1 MIERYA
7 VYWVSLDPA
16 AGRETKKTR
25 PCVVVSH
32 NAMHVTG
39 MAVVC
44 PLTSRLHPQWAHRM
58 QIRCAGKPA
67 EIMADQIRAISHER
81 FGKKLDTLSPSSAK
95 ALRVILGRLY
105 VME

>member
-1 MIERYA
+1 MIGRYSI
-7 VYWVSLDPA
+7 YWVSLDPA

-32 NAMHVTG
+32 DAMHVTG

-44 PLTSRLHPQWAHRM
+44 PLTSQLHPHWAHRM

-67 EIMADQIRAISHER
+67 EIMPDQIRAVSLER
-81 FGKKLDTLSPSSAK
+81 FGRKLDRLSAPNAR
-95 ALRVILGRLY
+95 ALRSLLAQLY
-105 VME
+105 AME